1 MSMDSFFHAPSSV
14 TLWATRR
21 TLRKNINI
29 CLVYKQFNWIW
40 IQRKLNVVYL
50 TSIDCSEGNEHRHG
64 HPFLWSDRSWQNK
77 RSQEFFNISD
87 NSRKRLVVQIY
98 KNELSGRRRAG
109 TIADLRAPRVQ
120 DEQLRTIILDVLTSY
135 LAQFSEY
142 NHNLFGRLGPLLSEL
157 IKVRVEEES
166 RETHKKYKI
175 VSQVYIGAVLED
187 GIDAAT
193 QCLWTPCCD
202 KFATASYGT
211 KTLFAVGIVFAVQL

>member
-1 MSMDSFFHAPSSV
+1 MNSAKVKRSLSHLDRLFGRKRTQTWPPVPLTEVGRINGCRNSLTLATIPERDSSV
-14 TLWATRR
+14 KSAKT
-21 TLRKNINI
+21 
-29 CLVYKQFNWIW
+29 
-40 IQRKLNVVYL
+40 
-50 TSIDCSEGNEHRHG
+50 
-64 HPFLWSDRSWQNK
+64 
-77 RSQEFFNISD
+77 
-87 NSRKRLVVQIY
+87 NSPGRL
-98 KNELSGRRRAG
+98 RAG

-166 RETHKKYKI
+166 RETHKRYKI